1 MTGGRHAGRG
11 LVPPRPMVP
20 IDRPEPSDYGVDI
33 YSPSDQPV
41 TASAG
46 VFSSASAPS
55 IRSQN
60 AHGRVFKPTE
70 QAWELNAAIA
80 VNLWELGYGE

>member
-1 MTGGRHAGRG
+1 
-11 LVPPRPMVP
+11 LVPTRLMVP

-46 VFSSASAPS
+46 VFPFPAPS
-55 IRSQN
+55 IRSQSGHRRGF
-60 AHGRVFKPTE
+60 APAD
-70 QAWELNAAIA
+70 QAWELGAAIA
-80 VNLWELGYGE
+80 ANPRGLGYGE